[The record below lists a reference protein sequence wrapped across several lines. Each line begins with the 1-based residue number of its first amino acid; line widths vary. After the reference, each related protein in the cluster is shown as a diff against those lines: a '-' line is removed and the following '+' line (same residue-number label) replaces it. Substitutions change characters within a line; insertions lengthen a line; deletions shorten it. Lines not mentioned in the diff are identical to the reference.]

1 MVQKVRTHLEDDIDG
16 SEGRHTIDFALDG
29 QHYEID
35 LNDHHADELR
45 KALEHW
51 ISYARR
57 KPAPTRTTRTATRG
71 SARSSSGRSRHELVM
86 IREWARSHGHTVSDR
101 GRIPAKIIAEYE
113 ASHH

>member
-16 SEGRHTIDFALDG
+16 SEGHHTIDFSLDG
-29 QHYEID
+29 VHYEID

-57 KPAPTRTTRTATRG
+57 KATPTRAARSTTRSTTRASG
-71 SARSSSGRSRHELVM
+71 GRSRHELVM

-113 ASHH
+113 AAH